1 MGSSG
6 AGAVVAPIASAVSV
20 AGLLVAALSFEQD
33 SPSAASDRLAKIAAV
48 RAWRDVVMPRPY
60 QQLGMIPITAERQ
73 VRLRAECGVDCL
85 SESLGRDL
93 ATVAPQHLAV
103 LTNQHHERIPGQT
116 KRVSC
121 SLVFVV
127 DEHWPQLGPLLVC

>member
-60 QQLGMIPITAERQ
+60 QQLGMILITAERQ
-73 VRLRAECGVDCL
+73 VRLQPECGVDCL
-85 SESLGRDL
+85 
-93 ATVAPQHLAV
+93 
-103 LTNQHHERIPGQT
+103 GQG
-116 KRVSC
+116 
-121 SLVFVV
+121 F
-127 DEHWPQLGPLLVC
+127 G